1 MAKVIKSNPPK
12 SSTKNLLFAAT
23 SDGIPSAADLMAEA
37 LEVTLR
43 NVADDRKYI
52 QKNFSALI
60 FGLQSEVY
68 RVYLRHESQAG
79 GTVLREAFT
88 KMAGATA
95 TVEILLNTIEKNFSV
110 LDKYFLSL
118 SQSRKARAG
127 TSFQL
132 IMTALLK
139 RLNYTFEEQ
148 PILPDSK
155 PDYVLPSKT
164 WYSKNASDCI
174 ILTLK
179 RTLRERWRQVPTEGN
194 TGSTYFLAT
203 IDAKVPP
210 EELAKMKTL
219 NVKLV
224 VPLELKKMNYASAM
238 NVISFE
244 DFFEDYLD
252 PAVIRWKKAGAI

>member
-1 MAKVIKSNPPK
+1 MAIEKKSKTPKVG
-12 SSTKNLLFAAT
+12 TKNLLFAAT
-23 SDGIPSAADLMAEA
+23 SAGIPSAADLMAEA
-37 LEVTLR
+37 LDLTLKDSV
-43 NVADDRKYI
+43 NDREYI

-79 GTVLREAFT
+79 GSVLKNAFV
-88 KMAGATA
+88 KMAGNAP
-95 TVEILLNTIEKNFSV
+95 TVEIVLNTIERNFNV

-148 PILPDSK
+148 PTLPDSK
-155 PDYVLPSKT
+155 PDYVLPSKA

-210 EELAKMKTL
+210 EELAKMRTL

-224 VPLELKKMNYASAM
+224 VPLELKKTKYASAT

-252 PAVIRWKKAGAI
+252 PAVKRWKKAGAI